1 MQRGTVIIAEEKRA
15 LILFEG
21 QNIQKH
27 VKIPRHIT
35 DLKAGDRLP
44 ISLSKFGNFI
54 RPHLNA
60 KEVEKLLIN
69 DIMLDDKGQNIVDI
83 ITKD

>member
-1 MQRGTVIIAEEKRA
+1 MFYPILSENLKIAQEKKEQY
-15 LILFEG
+15 L
-21 QNIQKH
+21 QKLA
-27 VKIPRHIT
+27 
-35 DLKAGDRLP
+35 DLKAGGRLP
-44 ISLSKFGNFI
+44 ISLNKLGKSM

-60 KEVEKLLIN
+60 KEIEKLLIN